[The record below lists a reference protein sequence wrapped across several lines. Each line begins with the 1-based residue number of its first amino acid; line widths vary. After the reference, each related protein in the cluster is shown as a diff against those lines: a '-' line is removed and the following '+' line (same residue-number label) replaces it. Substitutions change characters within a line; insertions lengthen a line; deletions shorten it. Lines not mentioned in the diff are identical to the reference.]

1 MSRKLVSEIDV
12 SIVALGP
19 FMTQSDFAATATKQT
34 GTRIGYT
41 RVSTVTQTL
50 DQQNEALAAAG
61 VNKVF
66 SDVMSGARDDR
77 PGLTE
82 LLTYVR
88 DGDTV
93 VVWKLDR
100 LGRNMLHVLQT
111 VKELTARGVTLVSVT
126 DGIDSSTP
134 AGRMMIGVLG
144 SLAEYERELIKERT
158 ALKRAASRANGT
170 KFGRPRKVEDTDHI
184 TTAKRMKADG
194 HTAKDIAKYL
204 GVSRATLYRYLAHA
218 DVA

>member
-1 MSRKLVSEIDV
+1 MNHDSASPAE
-12 SIVALGP
+12 SGA
-19 FMTQSDFAATATKQT
+19 
-34 GTRIGYT
+34 RIGYT
-41 RVSTVTQTL
+41 RVSTVAQTL

-61 VNKVF
+61 VVKVF

-77 PGLTE
+77 PGLTS
-82 LLTYVR
+82 LLEYVR
-88 DGDTV
+88 NGDTV

-100 LGRNMLHVLQT
+100 LGRNMLHILQT
-111 VKELTARGVTLVSVT
+111 VQELSSLGVTLVSVT

-158 ALKRAASRANGT
+158 ALKRASSRANGT
-170 KFGRPRKVEDTDHI
+170 RFGRPRKVDDAEHI
-184 TTAKRMKADG
+184 ATARRMKTDG

-204 GVSRATLYRYLAHA
+204 GVSRATLYRYLGDAA
-218 DVA
+218 